1 MTANTET
8 DLDEATVL
16 HGRRALLRA
25 AAASAVFGVGAWTV
39 GPQAAVAA
47 PVGSPL
53 RLPDVPLVGG
63 GRYGEAQARGKVLV
77 LYWWATWCPFCA
89 EQSPLVHELWLKHR
103 ARGLEVLAISIDKQE
118 ATVRE
123 YLAAKGYRY
132 PVAMNTPTLASVL
145 PKPKG
150 LPVTWVRGREG
161 TVVFAE
167 AGQLFPEDIQAFE
180 TYL

>member
-1 MTANTET
+1 MDTI
-8 DLDEATVL
+8 DTVL
-16 HGRRALLRA
+16 QAHGEPHCEARRRWLRA
-25 AAASAVFGVGAWTV
+25 AGAAALAGVLTRVWAEPPVV
-39 GPQAAVAA
+39 GK
-47 PVGSPL
+47 PL
-53 RLPDVPLVGG
+53 RLPEDVPLVGG

-89 EQSPLVHELWLKHR
+89 EQSPLIHDLWLKHR

-118 ATVRE
+118 ATVRD

-132 PVAMNTPTLASVL
+132 PVAMNTPALASAL

-161 TVVFAE
+161 TVVYAE

-180 TYL
+180 KYL

>member
-1 MTANTET
+1 MDTTAVASV
-8 DLDEATVL
+8 LRDEPEDPT
-16 HGRRALLRA
+16 RRRWLRA
-25 AAASAVFGVGAWTV
+25 AGAAAWA
-39 GPQAAVAA
+39 GAVAPWA
-47 PVGSPL
+47 GAEPSVVGKPL

-89 EQSPLVHELWLKHR
+89 EQSPLIHDLWLKHR
-103 ARGLEVLAISIDKQE
+103 ARGLEVLAVSIDKQE
-118 ATVRE
+118 GTVRE

-132 PVAMNTPTLASVL
+132 PVVMNTPALASVL

-161 TVVFAE
+161 NVVFAE

-180 TYL
+180 KYL